1 MQPALGDAT
10 EAGDSQPASMY
21 GNPPAPPMVAR
32 DPSALDPWAFNE
44 DDDMLGVVG
53 DDELLYGSA
62 YRLRFDQDRGAILDG
77 DEQILGGGETT
88 PPQDEELLPADP
100 QAMDCQNSTGMSKF

>member
-1 MQPALGDAT
+1 MTIYQFGVSFLTDMLLIDSQSNKGASTGLLQPVLGDAT

-32 DPSALDPWAFNE
+32 DPSALDPWALNE

-77 DEQILGGGETT
+77 DEQILG
-88 PPQDEELLPADP
+88 
-100 QAMDCQNSTGMSKF
+100 